1 MKTFITKNKFKTR
14 IFYKDYKMNICSII
28 FLVFLIATELMVLLG
43 IDSGV
48 YDEVIAIFG
57 FFFILLGM
65 IKKDNKAGNPNTVIP
80 TTVITL
86 IGIIISKGDI
96 TKLKLYNKK
105 TLIIIRFNNS

>member
-1 MKTFITKNKFKTR
+1 
-14 IFYKDYKMNICSII
+14 
-28 FLVFLIATELMVLLG
+28 
-43 IDSGV
+43 
-48 YDEVIAIFG
+48 
-57 FFFILLGM
+57 M
-65 IKKDNKAGNPNTVIP
+65 IKKDNKAGNPNTEIP

>member
-1 MKTFITKNKFKTR
+1 
-14 IFYKDYKMNICSII
+14 
-28 FLVFLIATELMVLLG
+28 
-43 IDSGV
+43 
-48 YDEVIAIFG
+48 
-57 FFFILLGM
+57 M